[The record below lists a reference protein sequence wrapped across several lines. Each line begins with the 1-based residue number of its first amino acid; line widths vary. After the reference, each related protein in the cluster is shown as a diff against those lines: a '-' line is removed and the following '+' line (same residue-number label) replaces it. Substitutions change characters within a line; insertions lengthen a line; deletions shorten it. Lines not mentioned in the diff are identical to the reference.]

1 MASDLVIGTFF
12 HNFQILHVNS
22 HLKMNLF
29 SGNEVAVSK
38 GNLIDTIASWGKYY
52 TIEADI
58 TINSYVR
65 KSNHWESILH
75 FTIGEFRKQKNVE
88 I

>member
-1 MASDLVIGTFF
+1 M
-12 HNFQILHVNS
+12 HV
-22 HLKMNLF
+22 F

-38 GNLIDTIASWGKYY
+38 GNLIDIIASWGKYY